1 MRLRYL
7 HLWGTPPL
15 QELMTVFNQEE
26 ILGRKCAIR
35 FVVGV
40 NGSGKTKLLQT
51 LSEIFL
57 SLERKKLPPFRVT
70 LAYDLEKIGEEERP
84 ATIYLRYPQDIPSSA
99 AIFAI
104 FEPPLRDD
112 RDWEALKNISTENFE
127 TDVSGISLLIRGDQL
142 GSTIR
147 PYLPKV
153 LLAYTS
159 GATETW
165 ATLFANQQTEREN
178 LPDAVFKEIT
188 PKEERLP
195 DWDLGQEKPYREK
208 EGLEPLVEPE
218 LTFDGIQTDSIG
230 YYVSPQ
236 ALKLVFFAVSLHQAR
251 KDFQE
256 MPTEQ
261 AEQDYRDHIEQT
273 IQNHEPMSG
282 LRGLFNK
289 IDWLWLI
296 SVNFQILFQP
306 TRFSQQA
313 SALTRLYA
321 IATAVIRE
329 PVPSDGRKLI
339 FDLRRSLPDQ
349 TDVDTNTCAAL
360 IRAICDKLDTAIDEI
375 TPFDIFKQLLSWQEQ
390 GWLQDLTMSFCKRN
404 VEDVLLYNWLSD
416 GERVFLGRMAL
427 FQLLRGEND
436 ALMILDEPETHFN
449 DVWKREIVDVI
460 DTSLRDNNS
469 EVIISTHSS
478 ISLTDVFDTEIT
490 LLSKNESDGA
500 IAIIE
505 PKIPTFGASPNEIM
519 IDIFGAPESVG
530 QRATEFLDLVLMLAA
545 HPDEVE
551 AIWQMNGDYTA
562 VKESHEFNNLK
573 TFIRELPHQYGQE
586 NDEQFDRH
594 LFNILKS
601 IHDYTQAASNE
612 EVTVTKTLQILQDK
626 LGPGFYELE
635 FRRRLRLLRQRD
647 TNAPSD

>member
-1 MRLRYL
+1 VRLRYL

-15 QELMTVFNQEE
+15 QELITIFNQEQ

-40 NGSGKTKLLQT
+40 NGSGKTQLLQT

-70 LAYDLEKIGEEERP
+70 FAYDLEKIGEEERP

-112 RDWEALKNISTENFE
+112 RDLEELENTPTENFD
-127 TDVSGISLLIRGDQL
+127 TDSRISLLIRGDQL
-142 GSTIR
+142 GSSIR

-178 LPDAVFKEIT
+178 LPDAVFEEIT
-188 PKEERLP
+188 PEEERLP
-195 DWDLGQEKPYREK
+195 DWDLGQEKLYREK
-208 EGLEPLVEPE
+208 EGLEPLLEPE

-261 AEQDYRDHIEQT
+261 AEQAYRDRIEQT

-306 TRFSQQA
+306 TRFSQQT

-329 PVPSDGRKLI
+329 PVPSDCRKLV

-349 TDVDTNTCAAL
+349 TDVDTSTCAAL

-390 GWLQDLTMSFCKRN
+390 GWLQDLTMTFCKRN

-449 DVWKREIVDVI
+449 DVWKREIVDII
-460 DTSLRDNNS
+460 DTSLRDNKS

-490 LLSKNESDGA
+490 LLSKNEIDGA
-500 IAIIE
+500 IAIVE
-505 PKIPTFGASPNEIM
+505 PRIPTFGASPNEIM

-551 AIWQMNGDYTA
+551 AIWQMNGDRFA
-562 VKESHEFNNLK
+562 IRGCSEFQQLI
-573 TFIRELPHQYGQE
+573 TFMRELPHQYE
-586 NDEQFDRH
+586 DSKNEQLEDY

-601 IHDYTQAASNE
+601 IHNYVYRTLNQEPN
-612 EVTVTKTLQILQDK
+612 VTKALETLQEK
-626 LGPGFYELE
+626 LGPGYYQFE
-635 FRRRLRLLRQRD
+635 FRRRLRALRERESSASQ
-647 TNAPSD
+647 N

>member
-1 MRLRYL
+1 VRLRYL
-7 HLWGTPPL
+7 HLRGTPPL
-15 QELMTVFNQEE
+15 QELITIFNQEQ

-40 NGSGKTKLLQT
+40 NGSGKTQLLQT

-57 SLERKKLPPFRVT
+57 SLERKKLPPFGVT

-84 ATIYLRYPQDIPSSA
+84 ATIYLRYPQDIPSSP

-104 FEPPLRDD
+104 FEPPLRDEQ
-112 RDWEALKNISTENFE
+112 DWEELENTPTENFD
-127 TDVSGISLLIRGDQL
+127 TDSRISLLIRGDQL
-142 GSTIR
+142 GSSIR

-178 LPDAVFKEIT
+178 LPDAVFEEIT
-188 PKEERLP
+188 PEEERP
-195 DWDLGQEKPYREK
+195 PNWDLGQQTPYREK
-208 EGLEPLVEPE
+208 EGLEPLLEPE

-261 AEQDYRDHIEQT
+261 AEQAYRDRIEQT

-306 TRFSQQA
+306 TRFSQQT
-313 SALTRLYA
+313 SALTRLYP
-321 IATAVIRE
+321 ITTAVIRE
-329 PVPSDGRKLI
+329 PVPSDCRKLV
-339 FDLRRSLPDQ
+339 FDLRRSRPNQ
-349 TDVDTNTCAAL
+349 TDGDTSTCAAL

-390 GWLQDLTMSFCKRN
+390 GWLQDLTMTFCKRN
-404 VEDVLLYNWLSD
+404 VEDLLLYNWLSD

-490 LLSKNESDGA
+490 LLSKNEIDGA
-500 IAIIE
+500 IAIVE
-505 PKIPTFGASPNEIM
+505 PRIHTFGASPNEIM

-551 AIWQMNGDYTA
+551 AIWQMNGDD
-562 VKESHEFNNLK
+562 VVQNSREFDQLRE
-573 TFIRELPHQYGQE
+573 FMRELPHQYGDGNSE
-586 NDEQFDRH
+586 DIDAYLLNT
-594 LFNILKS
+594 LNS
-601 IHDYTQAASNE
+601 ISHYAQQQRPNQDIQVSD
-612 EVTVTKTLQILQDK
+612 TLELLQQK
-626 LGPGFYELE
+626 LGPGYYQFE
-635 FRRRLRLLRQRD
+635 FRRRLRALRERQS
-647 TNAPSD
+647 NASQN

>member
-15 QELMTVFNQEE
+15 QELITIFNQEQ

-40 NGSGKTKLLQT
+40 NGSGKTQLLQT

-70 LAYDLEKIGEEERP
+70 FAYDLEKIGEEERP

-112 RDWEALKNISTENFE
+112 RDLEELENTPTENFD
-127 TDVSGISLLIRGDQL
+127 TDSRISLLIRGDQL
-142 GSTIR
+142 GSSIR

-178 LPDAVFKEIT
+178 LPDAVFEEIT
-188 PKEERLP
+188 PEEERLP
-195 DWDLGQEKPYREK
+195 DWDLGQEKLYREK
-208 EGLEPLVEPE
+208 EGLEPLLEPE

-261 AEQDYRDHIEQT
+261 AEQAYRDRIEQT

-306 TRFSQQA
+306 TRFSQQT

-329 PVPSDGRKLI
+329 PVPSDCRKLV

-349 TDVDTNTCAAL
+349 TDVDTSTCAAL

-390 GWLQDLTMSFCKRN
+390 GWLQDLTMTFCKRN

-449 DVWKREIVDVI
+449 DVWKREIVDII
-460 DTSLRDNNS
+460 DTSLRDNKS

-490 LLSKNESDGA
+490 LLSKNEIDGA
-500 IAIIE
+500 IAIVE
-505 PKIPTFGASPNEIM
+505 PRIPTFGASPNEIM

-551 AIWQMNGDYTA
+551 AIWQMNGDRFA
-562 VKESHEFNNLK
+562 IRGCSEFQQLI
-573 TFIRELPHQYGQE
+573 TFMRELPHQYE
-586 NDEQFDRH
+586 DSKNEQLEDY

-601 IHDYTQAASNE
+601 IHNYVYRTLNQEPN
-612 EVTVTKTLQILQDK
+612 VTKALETLQEK
-626 LGPGFYELE
+626 LGPGYYQFE
-635 FRRRLRLLRQRD
+635 FRRRLRALRERESSASQ
-647 TNAPSD
+647 N

>member
-1 MRLRYL
+1 VRLRYL

-15 QELMTVFNQEE
+15 QELITIFNQEE

-40 NGSGKTKLLQT
+40 NGSGKTQLLQT

-70 LAYDLEKIGEEERP
+70 FAYDLEKIGEEERP

-112 RDWEALKNISTENFE
+112 QDWEELENTPTENFD
-127 TDVSGISLLIRGDQL
+127 TDSRISLLIRGDQL

-178 LPDAVFKEIT
+178 LPDAVFEEIT
-188 PKEERLP
+188 PEEERLP

-208 EGLEPLVEPE
+208 EGLEPLLEPE

-261 AEQDYRDHIEQT
+261 AEQAYRDRIEQT

-306 TRFSQQA
+306 TRFSQQT
-313 SALTRLYA
+313 SALTRLYP
-321 IATAVIRE
+321 ITTAVIRE
-329 PVPSDGRKLI
+329 PVPSDCRKLV

-349 TDVDTNTCAAL
+349 TDVDTSTCAAL

-390 GWLQDLTMSFCKRN
+390 GWLQDLTMTFCKRN

-449 DVWKREIVDVI
+449 DVWKREIVDII
-460 DTSLRDNNS
+460 DTSLRDNKS

-490 LLSKNESDGA
+490 LLSKNEIDGA
-500 IAIIE
+500 IAIVE
-505 PKIPTFGASPNEIM
+505 PRIPTFGASPNEIM

-551 AIWQMNGDYTA
+551 AIWQMNGDRFA
-562 VKESHEFNNLK
+562 IRGCSEFQQLI
-573 TFIRELPHQYGQE
+573 TFMRELPHQYE
-586 NDEQFDRH
+586 DSKNEQLEDY

-601 IHDYTQAASNE
+601 IHNYVYRTLNQEPN
-612 EVTVTKTLQILQDK
+612 VTKALETLQEK
-626 LGPGFYELE
+626 LGPGYYQFE
-635 FRRRLRLLRQRD
+635 FRRRLRALRERESSASQ
-647 TNAPSD
+647 N